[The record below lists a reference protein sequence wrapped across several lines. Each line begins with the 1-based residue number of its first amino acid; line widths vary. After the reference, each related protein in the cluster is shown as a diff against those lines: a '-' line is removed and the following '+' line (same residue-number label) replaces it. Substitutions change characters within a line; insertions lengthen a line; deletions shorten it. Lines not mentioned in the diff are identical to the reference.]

1 MGVAALEAVSD
12 KGSGV
17 CKNLEQEKE
26 QPVGGRGHGRTGL
39 LQPTRVKLLRASG
52 GLKNRGTKEAEV
64 RI

>member
-26 QPVGGRGHGRTGL
+26 QPLGGGMDGRGSFS
-39 LQPTRVKLLRASG
+39 QQ
-52 GLKNRGTKEAEV
+52 E
-64 RI
+64 